1 MTIIS
6 DIGGTSQ
13 SSFSINGKTTLFQGD
28 DLPNPLM
35 GNNGDVYFKT
45 EGLLYI
51 KRNGVWEEW
60 TKNSVPDAR
69 SYQNRLLYSNGE
81 NYDFTEVTYNDG
93 GNKELKLLNNLPDN
107 PDEMDIPNIKWIE
120 SENKNNLL
128 HKDFNE
134 EINGIKTINTNN
146 DTSLVIKNKDV
157 IADIIPSSNSG
168 RNILFVDKDSNIEGY
183 LGFYHNENG
192 KRYIAL
198 NICKDGHSTSQIAIG
213 YDSNNNLFTFV
224 PTASSESSSGEIIN
238 AEWAKNNIIDIFNQ
252 KITNLEEDV
261 NDSITSLSNSTTKNP
276 NYSDSIEVGTSG
288 TASSDGWLAVNAIQ
302 YTNSYFNFYINSGI
316 IANIDSMDSDGSHE
330 ISFLV
335 PVKAGDVWSCAG
347 GQIWHIYFY
356 PNR

>member
-1 MTIIS
+1 MAIIS

-35 GNNGDVYFKT
+35 GNNGDVYFKS

-51 KRNGVWEEW
+51 KRNNVWEEW
-60 TKNSVPDAR
+60 TKDSVPDAR

-81 NYDFTEVTYNDG
+81 NYDFAEVTYNDG
-93 GNKELKLLNNLPDN
+93 GNKELKLLNNLPNN
-107 PDEMDIPNIKWIE
+107 PDEMDVPNIKWIE

-146 DTSLVIKNKDV
+146 DTSLIIKNKDA

-168 RNILFVDKDSNIEGY
+168 RNILFVDKDNNIEGY
-183 LGFYHNENG
+183 LEFYHSETG

-198 NICKDGHSTSQIAIG
+198 NICKDGHTIDQIAIG
-213 YDSNNNLFTFV
+213 YDSNNNLFTHV
-224 PTASSESSSGEIIN
+224 PTASSDSSSGEIIN
-238 AEWAKNNIIDIFNQ
+238 AEWAKNNIIDIFDQ
-252 KITNLEEDV
+252 EITNLEENV
-261 NDSITSLSNSTTKNP
+261 NTSISSLSNSTTKNP
-276 NYSDSIEVGTSG
+276 NYSGPTEVGRSG

-302 YTNSYFNFYINSGI
+302 YSNGYFNFYINSGI
-316 IANIDSMDSDGSHE
+316 IANIDRMDTDGSHE

-335 PVKAGDVWSCAG
+335 PVKAGDVWSCTG